1 MMKKTNRTFWIYGL
15 LVLTVCGG
23 TLALNQHSQH
33 KHTSVTASQ
42 HLHRGTKGKS
52 TSSSAKKK
60 EGDKRLDLFQLP
72 NKKKDYQRFS

>member
-1 MMKKTNRTFWIYGL
+1 MMKKQIALSLDLWFGWYS
-15 LVLTVCGG
+15 TVCGG
-23 TLALNQHSQH
+23 ALALNQHSQH

-72 NKKKDYQRFS
+72 NKKRLPTI

>member
-23 TLALNQHSQH
+23 ALALNQHSQH

-52 TSSSAKKK
+52 TSSSTKKK
-60 EGDKRLDLFQLP
+60 KGDKRLDLLP
-72 NKKKDYQRFS
+72 KKKKQRLPTI